1 MNSVPFEDILTSD
14 IFTLLINEELFC
26 FATLRRKVFML
37 FFCIPT
43 IKGIS
48 FLIIPAFSFA
58 IDSKLSPKISLWS
71 KEIGVIAVTFGE
83 TTLVESSLPPKPT
96 SITAKSTFFLAKYV
110 NAKAVVVSKKV
121 EDI

>member
-1 MNSVPFEDILTSD
+1 
-14 IFTLLINEELFC
+14 
-26 FATLRRKVFML
+26 ML

-43 IKGIS
+43 IKGVS